1 MAQATTTADTNAGA
15 VEWGRSV
22 RVSNLWRDAFRRYC
36 QNRLA
41 AAAAIFI
48 VLLALAAI
56 FGPMLLPYSY
66 AHQDY
71 SAINQS
77 SSGSHLFGT
86 DYLGRDMLVRLLFG
100 ARISLS
106 VGLIVQFVIV
116 LIGVPFGLAAGF
128 YGGIIDTILMRLVDI
143 LYAMP
148 SLLFVI
154 IIMTFL
160 RGILGTPGGNSIL
173 KEIAT
178 LNAQLGG
185 LLGVFIG
192 LGLIS
197 WLTVARIVRAQTLS
211 LKRREFVEAARG
223 SGASNRRLMFRH
235 ILPNSL
241 APIIVA
247 VTLGIPQAI
256 LYEAGISFLGLGVT
270 PPMPSWGVMI
280 SESIRYLRSFPYMLL
295 FPAIGLSITVLA
307 FNFLGDGLRDAL
319 DPWSE
324 H

>member
-1 MAQATTTADTNAGA
+1 MEQASTTTTSDVQERGWERRALK
-15 VEWGRSV
+15 S
-22 RVSNLWRDAFRRYC
+22 SLWLDAFRRFK

-48 VLLALAAI
+48 ILLALFAI
-56 FGPMLLPYSY
+56 FAPIVSPYTY
-66 AHQDY
+66 WDQNY

-77 SSGSHLFGT
+77 PSLSHPLGT
-86 DYLGRDMLVRLLFG
+86 DQLGRDLMSRLLYG

-106 VGLIVQFVIV
+106 VGIVVQVVIV
-116 LIGVPFGLAAGF
+116 LIGVPVGLAAGF
-128 YGGIIDTILMRLVDI
+128 YGGKIDTVLMRLVDV

-160 RGILGTPGGNSIL
+160 RGVLDQPGGGVIKSVAEVN
-173 KEIAT
+173 T
-178 LNAQLGG
+178 RLGG

-197 WLTVARIVRAQTLS
+197 WLTVSRIVRAQTLS
-211 LKRREFVEAARG
+211 LKQKEFVEAARG
-223 SGASNRRLMFRH
+223 SGASNSRIMFRH
-235 ILPNSL
+235 VLPNSL

-247 VTLGIPQAI
+247 VTLGIPRAI
-256 LYEAGISFLGLGVT
+256 LYEAGISFLGLGVNA
-270 PPMPSWGVMI
+270 PMPSWGLMI
-280 SESIRYLRSFPYMLL
+280 SEATRYLRSYPYMLL
-295 FPAIGLSITVLA
+295 FPAIALSATVLA

-319 DPWSE
+319 DPWSQR
-324 H
+324 

>member
-1 MAQATTTADTNAGA
+1 MAQVTSTVESNAMP
-15 VEWGRSV
+15 VRWGRSA
-22 RVSNLWRDAFRRYC
+22 RESNLWLDAFRRFR

-41 AAAAIFI
+41 VASAVFI
-48 VLLALAAI
+48 LLLALAAI
-56 FGPMLLPYSY
+56 IGPMVAPYSY

-71 SAINQS
+71 GAINQS
-77 SSGSHLFGT
+77 TSGSHPFGT
-86 DYLGRDMLVRLLFG
+86 DYLGRDMMVRLMFG

-106 VGLIVQFVIV
+106 VGFVVQFVIV
-116 LIGVPFGLAAGF
+116 LIGVPFGLIAGY
-128 YGGIIDTILMRLVDI
+128 YGGLSDTILMRLVDI

-160 RGILGTPGGNSIL
+160 RGVLGQPGGNGFVRA
-173 KEIAT
+173 IAS
-178 LNAQLGG
+178 LNGQLGG

-223 SGASNRRLMFRH
+223 SGASNNRIMFRH
-235 ILPNSL
+235 VLPNSL

-280 SESIRYLRSFPYMLL
+280 SESIRYLRSYPYMLL
-295 FPAIGLSITVLA
+295 FPAIALSITVLA
-307 FNFLGDGLRDAL
+307 FNFFGDGLRDAL